1 MLEITHKA
9 QKMSKDFGEIRF
21 QLEKHVLTCSNFE
34 TKVEKLV
41 EIYRSNRE
49 FTPIESSIDSVLRL
63 STKMAASRAYF

>member
-1 MLEITHKA
+1 M
-9 QKMSKDFGEIRF
+9 
-21 QLEKHVLTCSNFE
+21 LTCSNFE